1 MNVNAISAK
10 VWKLVVDIGTNCMN
24 DAPDVIVGLPS
35 TTPLSP
41 KSTATV
47 SLVGRQSGGT
57 PAGRTNPGAITASLK
72 HSKYLAPILTS
83 HTLGSSLLVG
93 RGGGAGTAYAE
104 GPSWSVPAYGMFNQE
119 PTAWCRSCGGGLPQ
133 TLNNSVTCCNTSQF
147 NAKARWTVWAR

>member
-1 MNVNAISAK
+1 
-10 VWKLVVDIGTNCMN
+10 MN

-104 GPSWSVPAYGMFNQE
+104 GPSWSVPAYGMFNQSDVQRISHPASCLAASVDLSTVE
-119 PTAWCRSCGGGLPQ
+119 VKGCVGIEIGLERLWHTGRHRTIGSGRS
-133 TLNNSVTCCNTSQF
+133 
-147 NAKARWTVWAR
+147 